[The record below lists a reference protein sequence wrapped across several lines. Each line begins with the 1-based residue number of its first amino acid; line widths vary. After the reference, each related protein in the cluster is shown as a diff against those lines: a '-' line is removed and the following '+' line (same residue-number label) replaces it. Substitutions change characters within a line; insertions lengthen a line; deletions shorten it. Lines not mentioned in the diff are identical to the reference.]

1 MKKLVLVVVAI
12 LATGVMYAQTYQH
25 SVGLVVGSLNGVS
38 YKTFVGEN
46 FAVQADLAIGLVAT
60 QGGSGGETGEINYWD
75 FQLNP
80 NAYYQTEVAAFSWG
94 NLSAFGGGGVSLGLS
109 KLMGAYAAS
118 MPVMGKWGINA
129 IAGVECNVNN
139 LPIVFALDFRPG
151 YGMLFYGEYGYTMT
165 VNTFDWALAASVR
178 YVF

>member
-1 MKKLVLVVVAI
+1 MKKLVLVVVAM

-46 FAVQADLAIGLVAT
+46 FAVQADLAFGVVAT
-60 QGGSGGETGEINYWD
+60 QGGTEVATGEVRYWD
-75 FQLNP
+75 FQVNP
-80 NAYYQTEVAAFSWG
+80 NAYYQKEVASFSWG
-94 NLSAFGGGGVSLGLS
+94 TLSAYGGGGLSIGMAKFLGS
-109 KLMGAYAAS
+109 YS
-118 MPVMGKWGINA
+118 MPLMGKWGINA
-129 IAGVECNVNN
+129 IAGVECGVNN

>member
-1 MKKLVLVVVAI
+1 MKKLVLVVVAM

-38 YKTFVGEN
+38 YKTFLGEN
-46 FAVQADLAIGLVAT
+46 FALQTDLAFGVVAT
-60 QGGSGGETGEINYWD
+60 QGGTEVATDEVRYWD
-75 FQLNP
+75 FQVNP
-80 NAYYQTEVAAFSWG
+80 NAYYQKEVASFSWG
-94 NLSAFGGGGVSLGLS
+94 TLSAYGGGGLSIGMAKYLGS
-109 KLMGAYAAS
+109 YS
-118 MPVMGKWGINA
+118 MPLMGKWGINA
-129 IAGVECNVNN
+129 IAGVECGVNN

-151 YGMLFYGEYGYTMT
+151 YGMLFYGDYGYTMT

>member
-1 MKKLVLVVVAI
+1 MKKFVLVVVAM

-38 YKTFVGEN
+38 YKTFLGEN
-46 FAVQADLAIGLVAT
+46 FALQTDLAFGVVAT
-60 QGGSGGETGEINYWD
+60 QGGTEVATGEVRYWD
-75 FQLNP
+75 FQVNP
-80 NAYYQTEVAAFSWG
+80 NAYYQKEVASFSWG
-94 NLSAFGGGGVSLGLS
+94 TLSAYGGGGLSIGMAKFLGS
-109 KLMGAYAAS
+109 YS
-118 MPVMGKWGINA
+118 MPLMGKWGINA
-129 IAGVECNVNN
+129 IAGVECGVNN

>member
-1 MKKLVLVVVAI
+1 MKKFVLVVVAM

-38 YKTFVGEN
+38 YKTFLGEN
-46 FAVQADLAIGLVAT
+46 FALQTDLAFGVVAT
-60 QGGSGGETGEINYWD
+60 QGGTEVATGEVRYWD
-75 FQLNP
+75 FQVNP
-80 NAYYQTEVAAFSWG
+80 NAYYQKEVASFSWG
-94 NLSAFGGGGVSLGLS
+94 TLSAYGGGGLSIGMAKFLGS
-109 KLMGAYAAS
+109 YS
-118 MPVMGKWGINA
+118 MPLMGKWGINA
-129 IAGVECNVNN
+129 IAGVECGVNN

-151 YGMLFYGEYGYTMT
+151 YGMLFYGDYGYTMT

>member
-1 MKKLVLVVVAI
+1 MKKLVLVVVAM

-38 YKTFVGEN
+38 YKTFLGEN
-46 FAVQADLAIGLVAT
+46 FALQTDLAFGVVAT
-60 QGGSGGETGEINYWD
+60 QGGTEVATGEVRYWD
-75 FQLNP
+75 FQVNP
-80 NAYYQTEVAAFSWG
+80 NAYYQKEVASFSWG
-94 NLSAFGGGGVSLGLS
+94 TLSAYGGGGLSIGMAKFLGS
-109 KLMGAYAAS
+109 YS
-118 MPVMGKWGINA
+118 MPLMGKWGINA
-129 IAGVECNVNN
+129 IAGVECGVNN